1 MLIRAGMLMLSS
13 SPYDDDATVPFGAR
27 ATVEWRAVP
36 SITDVEGITVGHWTD
51 DVAQTG
57 CTVVLPP
64 PGTIASCEVR
74 GGAPGTRGTDIL
86 QPGTII
92 EVAHAIVLT
101 GGSAFGLASAGG
113 VERYLE
119 ERGIGSE
126 IGPARVPT
134 VAAAVIFDLGIG
146 DPTRRP
152 GIDEGYAA
160 CVAASVDVLEGR
172 AGVGTGATV
181 AKLWGPERAKPGG
194 VGTWS
199 VREGGLVVGA
209 LVVANSVGE
218 IVDEDGSILMGPELE
233 PGEKREDLVEQ
244 LGSSAAAN
252 TTLGVVATNAAL
264 SKEDVRRLASVGNDA
279 FDVAIRPAHTIYDG
293 DTVFALATQQ
303 VAASF
308 EQVTALI
315 ESAVTTAIRRAV
327 TRENG

>member
-1 MLIRAGMLMLSS
+1 MS
-13 SPYDDDATVPFGAR
+13 
-27 ATVEWRAVP
+27 

-51 DVAQTG
+51 EEARTG

-134 VAAAVIFDLGIG
+134 VSAAVIFDLGVG
-146 DPTRRP
+146 DPSRRP
-152 GIDEGYAA
+152 GADEGYAA
-160 CVAASVDVLEGR
+160 CIAASADVAEGR
-172 AGVGTGATV
+172 VGVGTGATV
-181 AKLWGPERAKPGG
+181 AKLWGPERAVPGG
-194 VGTWS
+194 VGTWA
-199 VREGGLVVGA
+199 VRDGELVVGA
-209 LVVANSVGE
+209 LVVVNAVGE
-218 IVDEDGSILMGPELE
+218 IVAEDGSILVGPKLG
-233 PGEKREDLVEQ
+233 PGERREDLVEQ
-244 LGSSAAAN
+244 LGPSVAAN
-252 TTLGVVATNAAL
+252 TTLGVVVTNAVL
-264 SKEDVRRLASVGNDA
+264 SKKDVRRLASVGNDA

-293 DTVFALATQQ
+293 DTVFALATHQID
-303 VAASF
+303 ASF
-308 EQVTALI
+308 EQVVPMVEPAI
-315 ESAVTTAIRRAV
+315 KTAIRRAV
-327 TRENG
+327 TRDEGSRAAGT

>member
-1 MLIRAGMLMLSS
+1 M
-13 SPYDDDATVPFGAR
+13 
-27 ATVEWRAVP
+27 P
-36 SITDVEGITVGHWTD
+36 SIADIDGVTVGHWTD
-51 DVAQTG
+51 EAALTG

-92 EVAHAIVLT
+92 EVAHAVVLT

-134 VAAAVIFDLGIG
+134 VAAAVIFDLGVG

-152 GIDEGYAA
+152 GIEEGHEA
-160 CVAASVDVLEGR
+160 CVAASVDVREGR
-172 AGVGTGATV
+172 VGVGTGATV
-181 AKLWGPERAKPGG
+181 AKLWGPERAMPGG

-199 VREGGLVVGA
+199 VRDGE
-209 LVVANSVGE
+209 LVVAALIVVNSVGE
-218 IVDEDGSILMGPELE
+218 IVGEDGSILVGPKLE
-233 PGEKREDLVEQ
+233 PGERRGDLVEQ

-252 TTLGVVATNAAL
+252 TTLGVVATNAVL
-264 SKEDVRRLASVGNDA
+264 SKEAVRRLASVGNDA
-279 FDVAIRPAHTIYDG
+279 FDVSIRPAHTIYDG

-303 VAASF
+303 LEASF
-308 EQVTALI
+308 EQVAALV
-315 ESAVTTAIRRAV
+315 EPAVTTAIRRAV
-327 TRENG
+327 TS